1 MGFSRDDAIDYQYS
15 IDNRRWIQRWKDFK
29 EIIIFEAMKKVITE
43 VVAFFI
49 VSNVKSLHD
58 HFIITKSYFLLDNSQ

>member
-1 MGFSRDDAIDYQYS
+1 MGFSRDDAIDYLYS
-15 IDNRRWIQRWKDFK
+15 IDNWRWIQGWKDFK
-29 EIIIFEAMKKVITE
+29 EKIIFEALKKVITE

>member
-1 MGFSRDDAIDYQYS
+1 
-15 IDNRRWIQRWKDFK
+15 
-29 EIIIFEAMKKVITE
+29 MKKVITE